1 MSSMFDGLYIARNGV
16 HSAQIALNTTGHNI
30 TNANTEGY
38 TRQRVDQNS
47 IPPAEYGGQWSTIGA
62 VVGNGSKVDS
72 IEQLRDEF
80 LDFAFRTQNS
90 KSGESST
97 QVNTLY
103 DMEDIF
109 TTTTTADSS
118 SKSSVIDVLNN
129 EFSNFLSQLQNLTS
143 SNSNVSESN
152 VRDAADSLAKKMN
165 IAAKALETTREQQFI
180 DLNKYDLNDANSL
193 LKNIASLNKEIK
205 DAETSGESVLELKDE
220 RNLKLDKLSKY
231 VPINVTETPEKLPS
245 GRTVNTMSVYLADP
259 DGNKLVVKNPSDPSK
274 SESFQLIGGT
284 DGTDFAEFTVSQD
297 GNNEAGS
304 HSGKPYDITHIR
316 LSGLSTDGGKTFGAQ
331 TDMKNDN
338 IEGGTFSGYLKLLN
352 ESGEYDTA
360 VGGTTNTFR
369 GIGYYSQFLD
379 TLAQNLA
386 STLNTL
392 NSKNNPP
399 TDNNAEALLTG
410 GTSVSDVTAANIH
423 VAGVWTDG
431 HLLKSKAP
439 VNASDKN
446 GGSFSNILAMISKLT
461 TEKCSLNTKADGSG
475 ITVFT
480 GSMQAAFADESG
492 ALARGANSL
501 QSTDNTNSSLLSSIN
516 DSRQQLSSVSLDD
529 EAVSIVQYSQSL
541 NASSRFM
548 TAVDECLQTIIN
560 GMGLAGRG

>member
-1 MSSMFDGLYIARNGV
+1 MSSMFDGLYIARSGV
-16 HSAQIALNTTGHNI
+16 HSAQIALNTTGQNI

-47 IPPAEYGGQWSTIGA
+47 IPPAEYGGQWSTTGA

-72 IEQLRDEF
+72 IEQLRDAF
-80 LDFAFRTQNS
+80 LDLEFRTQNS

-97 QVNTLY
+97 EVNTLY

-109 TTTTTADSS
+109 TTTTTASSS
-118 SKSSVIDVLNN
+118 SKSSVIDVLST

-143 SNSNVSESN
+143 SNSNVSESD
-152 VRDAADSLAKKMN
+152 VRDAADSLAKKLN
-165 IAAKALETTREQQFI
+165 VAANALETTREQQYT
-180 DLNKYDLNDANSL
+180 DLSKYDVNDANSL
-193 LKNIASLNKEIK
+193 LKDIASLNKQIK
-205 DAETSGESVLELKDE
+205 DAETSGESVLELQDQ

-231 VPINVTETPEKLPS
+231 VPINVTETPETLPS
-245 GRTVNTMSVYLADP
+245 GRTVDTMSVWLADT
-259 DGNKLVVKNPSDPSK
+259 DGNKLTDAGGNSY
-274 SESFQLIGGT
+274 QLIGGT
-284 DGTDFAEFTVSQD
+284 DGDNFAEFTVAQD
-297 GNNEAGS
+297 GNDESGS
-304 HSGKPYDITHIR
+304 PSGKPYDITHVR

-331 TDMKNDN
+331 TAMKNDD

-360 VGGTTNTFR
+360 VEGTTSTFR
-369 GIGYYSQFLD
+369 GIGFYSQYLD
-379 TLAQNLA
+379 TLAQSLA

-392 NSKNNPP
+392 NSKDNPP
-399 TDNNAEALLTG
+399 AASDSEALLTG
-410 GTSVSDVTAANIH
+410 TNASGTDSIADVTAANIH

-431 HLLKSKAP
+431 HLLKSKDP
-439 VNASDKN
+439 VNATDQN

-461 TEKCSLNTKADGSG
+461 TDKPSLNTKKDNSG

-492 ALARGANSL
+492 ALARGASSL
-501 QSTDNTNSSLLSSIN
+501 QSIDNTNSNLLSSVDN
-516 DSRQQLSSVSLDD
+516 SRQQISSVSLDD